1 LNLLLGIDIG
11 TSSLKSV
18 LYDPDRGCAVG
29 DASREYTTHFPVP
42 AGAEHDPDD
51 WWRAACDSIQ
61 ELLASSGVDAGS
73 VRGVG
78 VGGLGW
84 CCLSVDEKGVP
95 LRRAMIWMDRRAEA
109 ECRWL
114 RERFG
119 QERILQIAG
128 NRIDPAYVTPKQLW
142 LKKHEPDVFRRAH
155 CYLQSEAYLVFRL
168 TGALTQSLSSGYS
181 FYFFDIAKGEWL
193 PGVADEMGIP
203 IEKHPPIFGCSDVV
217 GEVTSAAA
225 EATGLRAGTP
235 VVAGGLDAACAALG
249 AGVVRPGQTQDQGG
263 TAGGMS
269 IHCDRPVS
277 HPALI
282 LGYHVAPGAWL
293 LQGGT
298 VAGGASLKW
307 FRDTF
312 GTDVR
317 IASGVDA
324 ASSGTAADDFKLLTT
339 EAAQAEPGSGGVIFL
354 PYLAGERS
362 PIWDT
367 DARGAFVGLTFRTT
381 RAHLVRA
388 VMEGCAFSLLH
399 NLETAKEAGVEFDVL
414 FAVGGAAR
422 SDLWCQ
428 IKSDVTGCP
437 VRVPAVSEGTAL
449 GAAILAGVGAGVFRD
464 VEEGVA
470 RMVRFE
476 RSFEPRPQM
485 HEMYRSMFE
494 VYRGLYPSLIGL
506 WKSKGHSFPDSAQRG
521 TMSIT

>member
-1 LNLLLGIDIG
+1 MSLLLGIDIG

-18 LYDPDRGCAVG
+18 LYDPDRGGAVG
-29 DASREYTTHFPVP
+29 DASREYPTHFPMP
-42 AGAEHDPDD
+42 DAAEHDPDD
-51 WWRAACDSIQ
+51 WWKAACDSIR
-61 ELLASSGVDAGS
+61 ELLAETSARADSIA
-73 VRGVG
+73 GVG

-84 CCLSVDEKGVP
+84 SCLPVSRDGAP
-95 LRRAMIWMDRRAEA
+95 LRRAMIWMDRRAED
-109 ECRWL
+109 ECRRL

-119 QERILQIAG
+119 RERILQIAG

-142 LKKHEPDVFRRAH
+142 LKKHEPETFRRAH
-155 CYLQSEAYLVFRL
+155 CYVQSEAYLVFRL
-168 TGALTQSLSSGYS
+168 TKRFTQSLSSGYS
-181 FYFFDIAKGEWL
+181 FYFFDIAKGKWL
-193 PGVADEMGIP
+193 PEIADEMGIP
-203 IEKHPPIFGCSDVV
+203 IEKHPPIFPCSDVV
-217 GEVTSAAA
+217 GEVTTEAA
-225 EATGLRAGTP
+225 EATGLRARTP

-249 AGVVRPGQTQDQGG
+249 AGVVEPGQTQDQGG

-269 IHCDRPVS
+269 IYCDRPVS

-307 FRDTF
+307 FRNTF
-312 GTDVR
+312 GT
-317 IASGVDA
+317 APDA
-324 ASSGTAADDFKLLTT
+324 APARSGADDFELLTA

-367 DARGAFVGLTFRTT
+367 DARGAFVGLSFRTK
-381 RAHLVRA
+381 RPHLVRA
-388 VMEGCAFSLLH
+388 VMEGCAFALQH

-464 VEEGVA
+464 VRDGVK

-476 RSFEPRPQM
+476 RSFEPRSDA
-485 HEMYRSMFE
+485 HKMYRRMFE
-494 VYRGLYPSLIGL
+494 AYRRLYPALKPTNDLLKGIA
-506 WKSKGHSFPDSAQRG
+506 SKGCG
-521 TMSIT
+521 